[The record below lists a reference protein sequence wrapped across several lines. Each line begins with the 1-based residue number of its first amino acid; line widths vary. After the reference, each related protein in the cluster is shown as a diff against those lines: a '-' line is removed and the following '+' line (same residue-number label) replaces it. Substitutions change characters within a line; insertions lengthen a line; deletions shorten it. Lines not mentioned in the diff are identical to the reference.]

1 MLDLYQNESR
11 LLLVRQIRPTPLE
24 RENGKMAKHW
34 DVTVLVEFQGVV
46 CAETQAEAEDY
57 AYSNWDQHGG
67 AQIQYTGVESTSAR
81 ENTSETQT
89 DNCADDCDANQDED
103 EEDEEETE

>member
-1 MLDLYQNESR
+1 
-11 LLLVRQIRPTPLE
+11 
-24 RENGKMAKHW
+24 MAKHW